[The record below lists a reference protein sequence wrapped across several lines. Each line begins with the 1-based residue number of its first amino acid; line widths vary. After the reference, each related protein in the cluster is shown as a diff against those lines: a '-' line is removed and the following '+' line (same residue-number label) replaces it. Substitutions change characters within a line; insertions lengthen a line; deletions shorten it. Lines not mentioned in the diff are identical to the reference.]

1 MAIRRGMLSR
11 VIIRVQLV
19 VRLVGVTAIQTAS
32 RAIGS
37 KLAYDG
43 VRFLATSCVS
53 VSRLVGFRVV
63 EGINPIGKIDIVI
76 VTQEKFSERP
86 IQIAADK
93 TAYD

>member
-1 MAIRRGMLSR
+1 MLSR

-37 KLAYDG
+37 KLAEDVG
-43 VRFLATSCVS
+43 LFLATSCVS
-53 VSRLVGFRVV
+53 DGR
-63 EGINPIGKIDIVI
+63 I
-76 VTQEKFSERP
+76 SEVPCGRGDQSNLQKNRYRS

-93 TAYD
+93 TAND